1 MMSRS
6 KSRSRSSVRKTK
18 SRSVSRSKS
27 VKRSKSKSKSR
38 SKTRTIAV
46 LKPGM
51 LTSFGYHIDLP
62 MKERHTALKKAYKAY
77 GYSKLIKRLNILVV
91 YNKYKHPEIASIAH
105 KDMEFIQK
113 LEDEKRE

>member
-1 MMSRS
+1 MSRSRSRSRSRKSRS
-6 KSRSRSSVRKTK
+6 KSRSRSLKK
-18 SRSVSRSKS
+18 EGSRSRSLTK
-27 VKRSKSKSKSR
+27 
-38 SKTRTIAV
+38 TIAV

-51 LTSFGYHIDLP
+51 LTSYGYHIDLP
-62 MKERHTALKKAYKAY
+62 MKERHAALKKAYKAY

-91 YNKYKHPEIASIAH
+91 YNKYKHPKTSEIAH